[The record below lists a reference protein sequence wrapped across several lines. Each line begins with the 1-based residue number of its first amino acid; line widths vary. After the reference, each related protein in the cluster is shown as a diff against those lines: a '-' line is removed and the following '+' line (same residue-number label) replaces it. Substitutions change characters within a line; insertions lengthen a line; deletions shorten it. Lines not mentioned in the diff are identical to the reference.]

1 MRRRSGQVSG
11 AAAVL
16 LLLAAPAALAQQGPG
31 IPSITPGIV
40 TDDAQA
46 CISVANLT
54 EYNWPISI
62 RREGR
67 ARSTVGVKPREV
79 MRYCAPDR
87 LKPGEHI
94 IVTLR
99 SSRSEEHTSELQ
111 SLMRNSYAVF
121 CLKKKKKK
129 KTNKEDNNK

>member
-16 LLLAAPAALAQQGPG
+16 LLLAAPATLAQQGPG

-46 CISVANLT
+46 CISVATLT

-67 ARSTVGVKPREV
+67 ARRTVGVQPSEV
-79 MRYCAPDR
+79 MRYRAPDR
-87 LKPGEHI
+87 LTPGKPL
-94 IVTLR
+94 IVTQRPPR
-99 SSRSEEHTSELQ
+99 SPLSHP
-111 SLMRNSYAVF
+111 
-121 CLKKKKKK
+121 
-129 KTNKEDNNK
+129 

>member
-79 MRYCAPDR
+79 MR
-87 LKPGEHI
+87 
-94 IVTLR
+94 
-99 SSRSEEHTSELQ
+99 RSEEHTSELK
-111 SLMRNSYAVF
+111 SLMCSSYAVF
-121 CLKKKKKK
+121 CLKKKIKIQHLI
-129 KTNKEDNNK
+129 NY